1 MELLR
6 EGDPIPIRFGQ
17 FPFFQLVFGSHLLQS
32 RQTNLEVCLEEI
44 RAAGYAVECFLLNS
58 SWFGLPQSRERV
70 YIVCL
75 SLTHSELASSAQE
88 FFENF
93 KGILK
98 SLYLDL
104 PNVDACRLT

>member
-1 MELLR
+1 M
-6 EGDPIPIRFGQ
+6 
-17 FPFFQLVFGSHLLQS
+17 VHLLQS